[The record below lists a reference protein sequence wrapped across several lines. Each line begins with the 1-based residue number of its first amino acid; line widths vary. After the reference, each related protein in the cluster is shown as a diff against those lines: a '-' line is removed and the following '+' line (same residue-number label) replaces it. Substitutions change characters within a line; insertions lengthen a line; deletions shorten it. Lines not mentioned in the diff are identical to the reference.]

1 MERTTLE
8 APGPNA
14 APHAD
19 ELLRPSLDETHDL
32 AGFERPFDP
41 GYLPFVVMV
50 GGALCG
56 GAIVAWNWRRLGL
69 ASRALPSFL
78 GFAALWL
85 AITLSFGFV
94 FEWSK
99 PAPAPQGTATRQITG
114 GAAGG
119 RYATTRDPARDR
131 QRFLRFV
138 AQAIAVVP
146 ALVSARRQQRRVRI
160 HEQAGGKG
168 SRLLGIGMLAMALN
182 IALGFASAAL
192 FASLFRPGGAL

>member
-8 APGPNA
+8 APGPKA
-14 APHAD
+14 QDHAD
-19 ELLRPSLDETHDL
+19 ELLSPSLDDTHDL
-32 AGFERPFDP
+32 VGFERPFDP
-41 GYLPFVVMV
+41 GYLPFVVVV

-69 ASRALPSFL
+69 GSRALPSFL

-85 AITLSFGFV
+85 AITLLFGFV
-94 FEWSK
+94 FGWSK

-119 RYATTRDPARDR
+119 RYATNRDPARDT
-131 QRFLRFV
+131 QRFLRFLS
-138 AQAIAVVP
+138 QAIAVVP
-146 ALVSARRQQRRVRI
+146 ALVSAKRQQRRFRI

-168 SRLLGIGMLAMALN
+168 ARLLGIGVLAMALN

-192 FASLFRPGGAL
+192 LAPLFRSGGAL